1 MNQRPSE
8 EEYAGSSGEYIRLV
22 PDGNIIDILL
32 AQEKQMT
39 ELLASL
45 TELLASLTESQAA
58 YRYAEGKWTLKE
70 VVGHITDAERVMTYR
85 LLRFARGDQTP
96 LTGFD
101 QELFIPPFGSW
112 TTAQLAEDYRAVRQ
126 STITLLRGL
135 PAEAW
140 IRKGTANNLSI
151 TARALAYSIA
161 GHELHHMGV
170 IRNRYLS

>member
-8 EEYAGSSGEYIRLV
+8 EEYAGDAGEYIRLV
-22 PDGNIIDILL
+22 PEGNIIDILL

-45 TELLASLTESQAA
+45 TESQSA

-70 VVGHITDAERVMTYR
+70 VVGHIADSERVMTYR

-96 LTGFD
+96 LPSFD

-112 TTAQLAEDYRAVRQ
+112 TTAQLAEDFRAVRQ

-135 PAEAW
+135 PTEAW
-140 IRKGTANNLSI
+140 SRKGTANNVTI

>member
-8 EEYAGSSGEYIRLV
+8 EEYAGDFGEYIRLV
-22 PDGNIIDILL
+22 PEGNIIDILL
-32 AQEKQMT
+32 AQQKQMT

-45 TELLASLTESQAA
+45 TESQGA
-58 YRYAEGKWTLKE
+58 YRYAEGKWMLKE
-70 VVGHITDAERVMTYR
+70 VVGHIADGERVMTYR

-96 LTGFD
+96 LPGFD
-101 QELFIPPFGSW
+101 QELFLYPFGSW
-112 TTAQLAEDYRAVRQ
+112 TIAQLAEDYLAVRQ

-140 IRKGTANNLSI
+140 SRKGTANDISI
-151 TARALAYSIA
+151 SARALAYGIA
-161 GHELHHMGV
+161 GHELYHLGV

>member
-45 TELLASLTESQAA
+45 TESQAA

-70 VVGHITDAERVMTYR
+70 VVGHITDAERVMT
-85 LLRFARGDQTP
+85 ACSGSQEDQTP

-151 TARALAYSIA
+151 TARALAYGIA

>member
-1 MNQRPSE
+1 MNQRPSK
-8 EEYAGSSGEYIRLV
+8 EEYAGDAGEYIRLA
-22 PDGNIIDILL
+22 PGGNIIDILL

-45 TELLASLTESQAA
+45 TESQSA

-70 VVGHITDAERVMTYR
+70 VVGHIADSERVMSYR

-96 LTGFD
+96 LPGFD

-112 TTAQLAEDYRAVRQ
+112 TTAQVAEDYRAVRQ
-126 STITLLRGL
+126 STISLLRGL
-135 PAEAW
+135 PTEAW
-140 IRKGTANNLSI
+140 SRKGTANNVSI
-151 TARALAYSIA
+151 TVRALAYGMA
-161 GHELHHMGV
+161 GHELHHMRV

>member
-8 EEYAGSSGEYIRLV
+8 EEYAGDFGEYIRLV

-45 TELLASLTESQAA
+45 TENHGA
-58 YRYAEGKWTLKE
+58 YRYAEGKWRLKE
-70 VVGHITDAERVMTYR
+70 VVGHIADGERVMAYR

-96 LTGFD
+96 LSGFD
-101 QELFIPPFGSW
+101 QELFMPPFENW

-126 STITLLRGL
+126 STITLLRGIT
-135 PAEAW
+135 AEAW
-140 IRKGTANNLSI
+140 SRKGTANNASI
-151 TARALAYSIA
+151 TARALAYGIA
-161 GHELHHMGV
+161 GHEIHHMGV
-170 IRNRYLS
+170 IRNLYLS

>member
-8 EEYAGSSGEYIRLV
+8 EEYAGDAGAYIRLV
-22 PDGNIIDILL
+22 PEGNIIDILL

-39 ELLASL
+39 ELLS
-45 TELLASLTESQAA
+45 SLTESQSVF
-58 YRYAEGKWTLKE
+58 RYAEGKWMLKE
-70 VVGHITDAERVMTYR
+70 VVGHIADSERVMTYR

-96 LTGFD
+96 LPGFD

-135 PAEAW
+135 PTEAW
-140 IRKGTANNLSI
+140 SRKGTANNVSI
-151 TARALAYSIA
+151 TARALAYGIA

>member
-8 EEYAGSSGEYIRLV
+8 EEYAGDAGAYIRLV
-22 PDGNIIDILL
+22 PEGNIIDILL

-39 ELLASL
+39 ELLS
-45 TELLASLTESQAA
+45 SLTESQSV
-58 YRYAEGKWTLKE
+58 YRYAEGKWMLKE
-70 VVGHITDAERVMTYR
+70 VVGHIADSERVMTYR
-85 LLRFARGDQTP
+85 LLQFARGDQTP
-96 LTGFD
+96 LPGFD

-135 PAEAW
+135 PTEAW
-140 IRKGTANNLSI
+140 SRKGTANNVSI
-151 TARALAYSIA
+151 TARALAYGIA

>member
-8 EEYAGSSGEYIRLV
+8 EEYAGDSGEYIRLV
-22 PDGNIIDILL
+22 PEGNIIDILL

-45 TELLASLTESQAA
+45 SESQGA

-70 VVGHITDAERVMTYR
+70 VVGHIADGERVMTYR
-85 LLRFARGDQTP
+85 LLQFARGDQTP
-96 LTGFD
+96 LPGFD
-101 QELFIPPFGSW
+101 QEFFMPPFGSW
-112 TTAQLAEDYRAVRQ
+112 TIAQSAEDYRAVRQ

-140 IRKGTANNLSI
+140 SRKGTANDVSI
-151 TARALAYSIA
+151 TARALAYGIA

-170 IRNRYLS
+170 IRNRYLR

>member
-8 EEYAGSSGEYIRLV
+8 EEYAGSAGKYIRLV
-22 PDGNIIDILL
+22 PEGNIIDILL

-45 TELLASLTESQAA
+45 TESQSV
-58 YRYAEGKWTLKE
+58 YRYAEGKWMLKE
-70 VVGHITDAERVMTYR
+70 VVGHIADSERVMTYR

-96 LTGFD
+96 LPGFD

-112 TTAQLAEDYRAVRQ
+112 TTAQLAEDYQAVRQ
-126 STITLLRGL
+126 STISLLSGL

-140 IRKGTANNLSI
+140 SRKGTANNVSI

>member
-8 EEYAGSSGEYIRLV
+8 EEYAGDVSEYIRLV
-22 PDGNIIDILL
+22 PEGSIIDILL

-45 TELLASLTESQAA
+45 TESQSA
-58 YRYAEGKWTLKE
+58 YRYEEGKWTLKE
-70 VVGHITDAERVMTYR
+70 VVGHITDSERVMTYR

-96 LTGFD
+96 LSSFD

-135 PAEAW
+135 PTEAW
-140 IRKGTANNLSI
+140 SRKGTANNVRI
-151 TARALAYSIA
+151 TARALAYGIA

-170 IRNRYLS
+170 IRDRYLS

>member
-8 EEYAGSSGEYIRLV
+8 EEYAGDFGEYIRLV
-22 PDGNIIDILL
+22 PEGSIIDILL
-32 AQEKQMT
+32 AQEKKM
-39 ELLASL
+39 
-45 TELLASLTESQAA
+45 TELLASLTESQGA

-70 VVGHITDAERVMTYR
+70 VVGHIADGERVMTYR

-96 LTGFD
+96 LPGFD

-112 TTAQLAEDYRAVRQ
+112 TIAQSAEDYRAVRQ
-126 STITLLRGL
+126 STFTLLRGL

-140 IRKGTANNLSI
+140 SRKGTANDVNL
-151 TARALAYSIA
+151 TARALAYGIA

>member
-45 TELLASLTESQAA
+45 TESQAT

-70 VVGHITDAERVMTYR
+70 VVGHITGAERAMTYR
-85 LLRFARGDQTP
+85 LLRFARGTDASDRFRSGIIHTSFRKLDNRAIGRRLP
-96 LTGFD
+96 GR
-101 QELFIPPFGSW
+101 
-112 TTAQLAEDYRAVRQ
+112 TAINAYIV
-126 STITLLRGL
+126 
-135 PAEAW
+135 
-140 IRKGTANNLSI
+140 
-151 TARALAYSIA
+151 ARATSGGVDPQGHSQQPKHYGARPRIRRRRTRTSSHGGHPKSVFELIA
-161 GHELHHMGV
+161 G
-170 IRNRYLS
+170 

>member
-1 MNQRPSE
+1 MNQRPLV
-8 EEYAGSSGEYIRLV
+8 EEYAGDFGEYIRLV
-22 PDGNIIDILL
+22 PEGNIIDILL

-45 TELLASLTESQAA
+45 SESQGA

-70 VVGHITDAERVMTYR
+70 VVGHITDGERIMTYR
-85 LLRFARGDQTP
+85 LLRFARGDQTSLP
-96 LTGFD
+96 GYD
-101 QELFIPPFGSW
+101 QEVFMPPFGSW

-140 IRKGTANNLSI
+140 SRKGTANNVSI
-151 TARALAYSIA
+151 TARALAYVIA

>member
-8 EEYAGSSGEYIRLV
+8 EEYAGDFGEYIRLV

-45 TELLASLTESQAA
+45 TESHGT

-70 VVGHITDAERVMTYR
+70 VVGHIADGERVMTYR

-96 LTGFD
+96 LSGFD
-101 QELFIPPFGSW
+101 QELFMPPFGSW

-140 IRKGTANNLSI
+140 SRKGTANNASI
-151 TARALAYSIA
+151 TSRALAYGIA
-161 GHELHHMGV
+161 GHEIHHMGV

>member
-8 EEYAGSSGEYIRLV
+8 VEYTGDFGEYIRLV
-22 PDGNIIDILL
+22 PEGNIIDILL

-45 TELLASLTESQAA
+45 SESQGA

-70 VVGHITDAERVMTYR
+70 VVGHIADGERVMTYR

-96 LTGFD
+96 LPGFD
-101 QELFIPPFGSW
+101 QEVFMPPFGSW

-126 STITLLRGL
+126 STITYLRGL

-140 IRKGTANNLSI
+140 SRKGTANNVSI
-151 TARALAYSIA
+151 TARALAYVIA

>member
-8 EEYAGSSGEYIRLV
+8 EEYAGDVAEYIRLV

-45 TELLASLTESQAA
+45 TESHGA

-70 VVGHITDAERVMTYR
+70 VVGHIADGERVMTYR

-96 LTGFD
+96 LSGFD
-101 QELFIPPFGSW
+101 QELFMPPFGSW
-112 TTAQLAEDYRAVRQ
+112 TTAQLAKDYRAVRQ

-140 IRKGTANNLSI
+140 SRKGTANNASI
-151 TARALAYSIA
+151 TVRALAYDIA
-161 GHELHHMGV
+161 GHEIHHMGV

>member
-8 EEYAGSSGEYIRLV
+8 VEYTGGFGEYIRLV
-22 PDGNIIDILL
+22 PEGNIIDILL

-45 TELLASLTESQAA
+45 SESQGV

-70 VVGHITDAERVMTYR
+70 VVGHIADGERVMTYR

-96 LTGFD
+96 LPGFD
-101 QELFIPPFGSW
+101 QEVFMPPFGSW

-140 IRKGTANNLSI
+140 SRKGTANNVSI
-151 TARALAYSIA
+151 TARALAYVIA

>member
-8 EEYAGSSGEYIRLV
+8 EEYAGNSGEYIRLV

-45 TELLASLTESQAA
+45 TERQAA

-70 VVGHITDAERVMTYR
+70 VVGHIADSERVMTYR

-101 QELFIPPFGSW
+101 QELFMPPFGSW
-112 TTAQLAEDYRAVRQ
+112 TTVQLAEDYRAVRQ

-140 IRKGTANNLSI
+140 TRKGTANNLSI
-151 TARALAYSIA
+151 TARALAYGIA
-161 GHELHHMGV
+161 GHELHHMGG

>member
-8 EEYAGSSGEYIRLV
+8 EEYAWDSGEYIRLV
-22 PDGNIIDILL
+22 PEGNIIDILL

-45 TELLASLTESQAA
+45 TESQGA

-70 VVGHITDAERVMTYR
+70 VVGHIADGERVMTYR

-96 LTGFD
+96 LPGFD
-101 QELFIPPFGSW
+101 QELFMPPFGSW
-112 TTAQLAEDYRAVRQ
+112 TIAQLAEDYRAVRQ

-140 IRKGTANNLSI
+140 SRKGTANNVSI
-151 TARALAYSIA
+151 TARALAYGNA

>member
-8 EEYAGSSGEYIRLV
+8 EEYAGDFGYYIRLV
-22 PDGNIIDILL
+22 PEGNIIDILL

-45 TELLASLTESQAA
+45 TESQGA
-58 YRYAEGKWTLKE
+58 YRYAEGKWMLKE
-70 VVGHITDAERVMTYR
+70 VVGHIADGERVMTYR

-96 LTGFD
+96 LPGFD
-101 QELFIPPFGSW
+101 QELFISPFENW
-112 TTAQLAEDYRAVRQ
+112 TMPQLAEDYRAVRQ
-126 STITLLRGL
+126 STIALLRGL
-135 PAEAW
+135 PEEAW
-140 IRKGTANNLSI
+140 SRKGTANNVSI
-151 TARALAYSIA
+151 TARAIAYGIA

>member
-8 EEYAGSSGEYIRLV
+8 EEYAGDFDEYIRLV
-22 PDGNIIDILL
+22 PEGNIIDILL

-39 ELLASL
+39 K
-45 TELLASLTESQAA
+45 LLASLTESQGE

-70 VVGHITDAERVMTYR
+70 VVGHIADGERVMTYR

-96 LTGFD
+96 LPGFD
-101 QELFIPPFGSW
+101 QEMFIPPFESW
-112 TTAQLAEDYRAVRQ
+112 TLAQLSEDYRAVRQ

-140 IRKGTANNLSI
+140 SRKGTANNVSI
-151 TARALAYSIA
+151 TVRALAYVTA

>member
-8 EEYAGSSGEYIRLV
+8 EEYAGDFGEYIRLV
-22 PDGNIIDILL
+22 PEGNIIDILL
-32 AQEKQMT
+32 TQEKQT
-39 ELLASL
+39 
-45 TELLASLTESQAA
+45 TELLASLTESKGA
-58 YRYAEGKWTLKE
+58 YRYAEGKWTVKE
-70 VVGHITDAERVMTYR
+70 VVGHIADGERVMTYR

-96 LTGFD
+96 LSGFD
-101 QELFIPPFGSW
+101 QELFMPPFESW
-112 TTAQLAEDYRAVRQ
+112 TIAQLAEDYRAVRQ

-140 IRKGTANNLSI
+140 SRKGTANNVSI
-151 TARALAYSIA
+151 TARALAYGIA